1 MKTLNPSLRAVL
13 ASILLVALTTGM
25 LAAQPAKDKSTMME
39 LVTITGEVTAIDPAA
54 RTIRLRGPLG
64 GEISGKVSEEV
75 KNLAQIKVGEL
86 VTMAF
91 YESLAISVKRKGETT
106 VLFKSASGDSAEPGE
121 RPAGYAATTETG
133 VVTVV
138 AVDAEK
144 RSLVVQNDKG
154 VITAVAVQR
163 PEFAAKLKDLKVGDQ
178 LEVTRTEAFIANVS
192 PAASGVKPSVS
203 HSVTTLVVENGE
215 VVRRQGNTIW
225 VRNEQGRVVKIAV
238 DPDFKFKLNGED
250 ATVADLKQGDK
261 LTKTAFRVVENV
273 EYEKP

>member
-1 MKTLNPSLRAVL
+1 VL
-13 ASILLVALTTGM
+13 ASILLVSLGTGM
-25 LAAQPAKDKSTMME
+25 LVAQPKDSSTMTE
-39 LVTITGEVTAIDPAA
+39 LVTITGEVTAIDAAA
-54 RTIRLRGPLG
+54 RTIKLRGPLG
-64 GEISGKVSEEV
+64 GEVSGTVSEKV

-91 YESLAISVKRKGETT
+91 YESLAIAVKRKGETT
-106 VLFKSASGDSAEPGE
+106 VLFQSASSDSAAAGE
-121 RPAGYAATTETG
+121 RPAGYVAKTETG

-144 RSLVVQNDKG
+144 RSIVVQNDKG

-192 PAASGVKPSVS
+192 PAASGVKPSAS
-203 HSVTTLVVENGE
+203 KSVTTLVVESGE
-215 VVRRQGNTIW
+215 VIRRQGTTIW
-225 VRNEQGRVVKIAV
+225 VRNQQGRVVQIAV
-238 DPDFKFKLNGED
+238 DPDFKFKLNGQD
-250 ATVADLKQGDK
+250 ATVTDLEQGAK

-273 EYEKP
+273 QYEKP

>member
-1 MKTLNPSLRAVL
+1 VV
-13 ASILLVALTTGM
+13 ASILLVSLGTGM
-25 LAAQPAKDKSTMME
+25 LAAQPKDTSTMME
-39 LVTITGEVTAIDPAA
+39 LVTITGEVTAIDAAA

-64 GEISGKVSEEV
+64 GEISGKVSEDV

-91 YESLAISVKRKGETT
+91 YESLAIAVKRKGETT
-106 VLFKSASGDSAEPGE
+106 EIFKSASGDSAAPGE
-121 RPAGYAATTETG
+121 RPAGYVAKTETG

-138 AVDAEK
+138 AVDADK

-203 HSVTTLVVENGE
+203 KSVTTLVVESGE
-215 VVRRQGNTIW
+215 VIRRQGTTIW
-225 VRNEQGRVVKIAV
+225 VRNQQGRVVQIAV
-238 DPDFKFKLNGED
+238 DPDFKFKLNGQD
-250 ATVADLKQGDK
+250 ATVTDLEKGDK

-273 EYEKP
+273 QYEKP